1 GVVRGGPRGAQRVVV
16 HAARGSR
23 RVGGTLRSVRLAVR
37 GQRGGSRLLAEA
49 RQHRE
54 RVVALRRG
62 GWDVLR
68 PRGAGVPCGRP
79 LLVTVGVQAGEVVR
93 VLIVPVVAFLAG
105 PRLAGGTRLG
115 GAPRTPAGTRFLL
128 IRHGVFVE
136 LGYVVDSAAGRVAR
150 GTPRPLRHLV
160 LHSL

>member
-1 GVVRGGPRGAQRVVV
+1 
-16 HAARGSR
+16 
-23 RVGGTLRSVRLAVR
+23 
-37 GQRGGSRLLAEA
+37 
-49 RQHRE
+49 
-54 RVVALRRG
+54 
-62 GWDVLR
+62 
-68 PRGAGVPCGRP
+68 
-79 LLVTVGVQAGEVVR
+79 TVGVQAGEVVR

-128 IRHGVFVE
+128 LIRHGVFVE

-160 LHSL
+160 LHSLVVVVVLVVVIGSTARPQGAQPQDDEQEDDDDDNGDERDDHGEYTTLGPAAW